1 LLSFMRFI
9 LPLLILACDP
19 EDVGVRLPQGGADA
33 VQATDLR
40 RDLWTFTDPRIGG
53 RAPGSSGARRVAAA
67 VEKRFVQA
75 HLSPA
80 FGEIFRHD
88 LGSNRGEMICG
99 LRSGGGGG
107 AVAVV
112 ALDPGIGVLSAVPIA
127 GLMGVVK
134 ASDGPDERTHSTIFC
149 LLPESGGLDGYVAHP
164 PHPLDATSKVVILGS
179 LTGEALQVAPGPGI
193 SGIQSEVWHTG
204 PIAPA
209 LGDDMG
215 RVDFEAL
222 ATQVRGVHLRLSETK
237 PSQP

>member
-1 LLSFMRFI
+1 MRLI
-9 LPLLILACDP
+9 LPLLMFACDP
-19 EDVGVRLPQGGADA
+19 EDVGVRLPQGGAEA
-33 VQATDLR
+33 VQSTDLR

-80 FGEIFRHD
+80 FGEVFRYD
-88 LGSNRGEMICG
+88 LGPSRGEMVCG
-99 LRSGGGGG
+99 IRSGGGRG

-127 GLMGVVK
+127 GLLGVVK
-134 ASDGPDERTHSTIFC
+134 ASEGPDQRAHSTIFC

-164 PHPLDATSKVVILGS
+164 PHPLDGTSKVVILGS
-179 LTGEALQVAPGPGI
+179 LTGEALRVAPGPGI

-204 PIAPA
+204 PIASG
-209 LGDDMG
+209 LGDEMG
-215 RVDFEAL
+215 RLDFEAL
-222 ATQVRGVHLRLSETK
+222 ATQVRGVHLRLTETK
-237 PSQP
+237 PPQP